1 MCNATVRQGRE
12 VINGGSMGTMN
23 TPQALQVRK
32 EQVYLLYKPSLNA
45 AFATAIAAFVLTY
58 VQWNHIPH
66 ETLVLWLSFISIII
80 IARIIFYISFQQ
92 KQPVAQDIT
101 FWERS
106 HVFLSIGA
114 GLAWGSAGIFL
125 LPLSTFEYQ
134 AATIVLLAGMAA
146 GSITTLSALR
156 APVFIF
162 LFLTMVPLTINLFF
176 NSTKLSLSFTF
187 MCTMYVIFLAITA
200 NNLYKTHLQNI
211 TLRLQSLIREKSM
224 QTSQHMVQQ
233 TSKILEMIAKGI
245 PASEVYDAI
254 ALLYESRHPGMRC
267 SLLELKGDTLI
278 HGGAPSLPKS
288 YCDAVNGLK
297 NGCDIGSCGT
307 STYTGE
313 RVLVEDIATDPKWKN
328 LKEVA
333 LPHGMRCCWS
343 EPIKNSKGKVLG
355 AFGMY
360 YNHPALPNE
369 LELADLEAGA
379 RLAGIVMER
388 QQREDLLQKLYGAF
402 EHTQDAIMLCDLEAR
417 LEYVNPAFEEMTGYS
432 AQEAL
437 GQYLKILR
445 SDQHPPSFYKKLEA
459 QDHAGQHWHGEII
472 IKRKDG
478 TFLEVER
485 TVSPIFNQHGEAIF
499 LVAIQRDLTEHKLLE
514 AKFVQAQKMEA
525 IGTLVGGIAH
535 DFNNILAGIT
545 GNLYLLQM
553 RYAQD
558 NDAMQK
564 LRRIE
569 QLSERATNLIQQ
581 MLTFARK
588 DTVSMKDL
596 NLNQLVTEVFGL
608 IRTSIPK
615 TIELQLNISERN
627 IAIHG
632 DTTQIHQILLNI
644 INNARNAVEGISQ
657 PSINITL
664 STYNVDED
672 FVQQHPYFKIGNY
685 ALLSIQDN
693 GCGIPDEH
701 LEHLFEPFFTTKEVG
716 KGTGLGLSM
725 VFGAVKR
732 HQGFI
737 EVLSHENQG
746 STFQVY
752 IPLLEEQTSTAHVEN
767 KQALT
772 TKGQGEL
779 ILLVDDE
786 PMVLEMGADV
796 LESLGYRVLQAS
808 NGLEAVDIFS
818 THQHEIALVI
828 TDIVMPKLG
837 GMETAKRIRQIQPDI
852 KIIFSTGYDPDS
864 TLTQNILANHEI
876 ILSKPYHIN
885 DLSAEI
891 TKALDHKQD

>member
-1 MCNATVRQGRE
+1 MDT
-12 VINGGSMGTMN
+12 IN
-23 TPQALQVRK
+23 TPKTLQIRK

-45 AFATAIAAFVLTY
+45 AIATAIAAFVLTY

-66 ETLVLWLSFISIII
+66 ATLILWLSFISIII
-80 IARIIFYISFQQ
+80 IARIIFYISFHQ
-92 KQPVAQDIT
+92 KQPAAQDIA

-106 HVFLSIGA
+106 HTFLSLSA

-125 LPLSTFEYQ
+125 LPPSNFEYQ
-134 AATIVLLAGMAA
+134 AATIILLAGMAA

-176 NSTKLSLSFTF
+176 DFTKLSLSFTF

-224 QTSQHMVQQ
+224 KASQNMVLQ
-233 TSKILEMIAKGI
+233 TSKILEMIAKGA

-278 HGGAPSLPKS
+278 HGGAPSLPKP

-297 NGCDIGSCGT
+297 NGCDVGSCGT

-313 RVLVEDIATDPKWKN
+313 RVLVEDIATDSKWKN

-369 LELADLEAGA
+369 LELADLAAGA

-388 QQREDLLQKLYGAF
+388 QQHEDLLQKLYGAF
-402 EHTQDAIMLCDLEAR
+402 EHIQDAIMLCDLEAR
-417 LEYVNPAFEEMTGYS
+417 LEYVNPAFEKMTGYS
-432 AQEAL
+432 AQEAI

-445 SDQHPPSFYKKLEA
+445 SDQHPPSFYEKLEA
-459 QDHAGQHWHGEII
+459 QDRAGRHWHGEII

-485 TVSPIFNQHGEAIF
+485 TVSPIFDEHGKAEF
-499 LVAIQRDLTEHKLLE
+499 LVIIQRDLTEHKLLE

-525 IGTLVGGIAH
+525 VGTLVGGIAH

-553 RYAQD
+553 RYDQD

-569 QLSERATNLIQQ
+569 QLSGRATSLIQQ

-588 DTVSMKDL
+588 DTVSMKDI
-596 NLNQLVTEVFGL
+596 NLNQLITEVFGL

-615 TIELQLNISERN
+615 NIELNLNIIKNN

-632 DTTQIHQILLNI
+632 DTTQIHQILLNL
-644 INNARNAVEGISQ
+644 INNARDAIEGINQ
-657 PSINITL
+657 PCINITL
-664 STYNVDED
+664 DTYDVDED
-672 FVQQHPYFKIGNY
+672 FVQQHPYFNIGSY

-732 HQGFI
+732 HKGFI

-746 STFQVY
+746 STFQVF
-752 IPLLEEQTSTAHVEN
+752 IPLLKRQSNTVQAEDKQT
-767 KQALT
+767 LT

-808 NGLEAVDIFS
+808 DGLEAVDIFS

-837 GMETAKRIRQIQPDI
+837 GMETAERIRQIQPDV

-864 TLTQNILANHEI
+864 TLTKNILANHEI

-885 DLSAEI
+885 DLKTAI
-891 TKALDHKQD
+891 TKALDHEQD

>member
-1 MCNATVRQGRE
+1 
-12 VINGGSMGTMN
+12 
-23 TPQALQVRK
+23 
-32 EQVYLLYKPSLNA
+32 
-45 AFATAIAAFVLTY
+45 
-58 VQWNHIPH
+58 
-66 ETLVLWLSFISIII
+66 
-80 IARIIFYISFQQ
+80 
-92 KQPVAQDIT
+92 
-101 FWERS
+101 
-106 HVFLSIGA
+106 
-114 GLAWGSAGIFL
+114 
-125 LPLSTFEYQ
+125 
-134 AATIVLLAGMAA
+134 
-146 GSITTLSALR
+146 
-156 APVFIF
+156 
-162 LFLTMVPLTINLFF
+162 
-176 NSTKLSLSFTF
+176 
-187 MCTMYVIFLAITA
+187 MYVIFLSVTA

-224 QTSQHMVQQ
+224 KASQNMVLQ
-233 TSKILEMIAKGI
+233 TSKILEMIAKGA

-278 HGGAPSLPKS
+278 HGGAPSLPKP

-297 NGCDIGSCGT
+297 NGGDVGSCGT

-328 LKEVA
+328 LKDVA

-369 LELADLEAGA
+369 LELADLAAGA

-388 QQREDLLQKLYGAF
+388 QQHEDLLQKLYGAF

-417 LEYVNPAFEEMTGYS
+417 LEYVNPAFEKMTGYS
-432 AQEAL
+432 AQEAI
-437 GQYLKILR
+437 GQHLKILR
-445 SDQHPPSFYKKLEA
+445 SDQHPPSFYEKLEA
-459 QDHAGQHWHGEII
+459 QDRAGQHWHGEII

-485 TVSPIFNQHGEAIF
+485 TVSPIFDQHGKAIF

-514 AKFVQAQKMEA
+514 AKFSQAQKMEA
-525 IGTLVGGIAH
+525 VGTLVGGIAH

-564 LRRIE
+564 LKRIE
-569 QLSERATNLIQQ
+569 KLSDRATSLIQQ

-588 DTVSMKDL
+588 DTVSMKDI
-596 NLNQLVTEVFGL
+596 NLNQLITEVFGL

-615 TIELQLNISERN
+615 NIELNLNIIENS

-632 DTTQIHQILLNI
+632 DTTQIHQILLNL
-644 INNARNAVEGISQ
+644 INNARDAIEGISQ
-657 PSINITL
+657 PCINITL
-664 STYNVDED
+664 DTYDVDED
-672 FVQQHPYFKIGNY
+672 FVQQHPYFNIGSY

-693 GCGIPDEH
+693 GCGIPNEH

-732 HQGFI
+732 HKGFI

-746 STFQVY
+746 STFQVF
-752 IPLLEEQTSTAHVEN
+752 IPLLKEQANTVQAVG

-772 TKGQGEL
+772 TNGQGEL

-808 NGLEAVDIFS
+808 DGLEAVDIFS

-837 GMETAKRIRQIQPDI
+837 GMETAERIRQIQPNA

-864 TLTQNILANHEI
+864 TLTKNILVKHEI

-885 DLSAEI
+885 DLSTAI
-891 TKALDHKQD
+891 SKALHHERDN

>member
-1 MCNATVRQGRE
+1 MDTR
-12 VINGGSMGTMN
+12 N

-32 EQVYLLYKPSLNA
+32 EQVYLLYKASFKA
-45 AFATAIAAFVLTY
+45 AIATTIAACVLTY
-58 VQWNHIPH
+58 MQWSYIAHT
-66 ETLVLWLSFISIII
+66 TLILWLSFTAILSL
-80 IARIIFYISFQQ
+80 ARITFYFIFKQQ
-92 KQPVAQDIT
+92 QPTAQDIG
-101 FWERS
+101 FWETAYTS
-106 HVFLSIGA
+106 LTAGA
-114 GLAWGSAGIFL
+114 GLAWGAAGIFL
-125 LPLSTFEYQ
+125 FPENNFELQ
-134 AATIVLLAGMAA
+134 AATVILLTGMAA
-146 GSITTLSALR
+146 GATTTHAVLR
-156 APVFIF
+156 APAFIF
-162 LFLTMVPLTINLFF
+162 IFFTMVPLTINLSLEA
-176 NSTKLSLSFTF
+176 NKLALSTAF
-187 MCTMYVIFLAITA
+187 MCSIYLFFLIITA

-211 TLRLQSLIREKSM
+211 TLRLQSLTREKAM
-224 QTSQHMVQQ
+224 QASQGLVQQ
-233 TSKILEMIAKGI
+233 TSKILEMIAKGV
-245 PASEVYDAI
+245 PASEIYNAI
-254 ALLYESRHPGMRC
+254 ALLYENRHPGMRC

-297 NGCDIGSCGT
+297 NGADIGSCGT

-328 LKEVA
+328 LKDIA

-402 EHTQDAIMLCDLEAR
+402 EYTQDAIMICNLEAR
-417 LEYVNPAFEEMTGYS
+417 LEYVNPAFEKQTGYT
-432 AQEAL
+432 AKEAIDK
-437 GQYLKILR
+437 YIKILR
-445 SDQHPPSFYKKLEA
+445 SDQHPPSFYEKLEA
-459 QDHAGQHWHGEII
+459 QDRAGQHWQGEII

-485 TVSPIFNQHGEAIF
+485 TVSPILDEHGKAIF

-514 AKFVQAQKMEA
+514 AKFSQAQKMEA
-525 IGTLVGGIAH
+525 VGTLVGGIAH

-553 RYAQD
+553 HYAQD
-558 NDAMQK
+558 DDAMQK
-564 LRRIE
+564 LTRIE
-569 QLSERATNLIQQ
+569 QLSDRATSLIQQ

-588 DTVSMKDL
+588 DAVSMEDL
-596 NLNQLVTEVFGL
+596 NLNHLITEVFGL

-615 TIELQLNISERN
+615 NIELKLNIIKKD

-632 DTTQIHQILLNI
+632 DATQIHQVLMNL
-644 INNARNAVEGISQ
+644 INNARDAIEGIDQ
-657 PSINITL
+657 PCITITL
-664 STYNVDED
+664 DTYDVDED
-672 FVQQHPYFKIGNY
+672 FVQQHPYFNIGSY

-693 GCGIPDEH
+693 GCGIPEEH

-732 HQGFI
+732 HKGFI

-752 IPLLEEQTSTAHVEN
+752 IPLLEEQSNTAQVDN
-767 KQALT
+767 TQTLT

-796 LESLGYRVLQAS
+796 LKSLGYRVLQAAD
-808 NGLEAVDIFS
+808 GLEAVDIFS

-837 GMETAKRIRQIQPDI
+837 GMKAAERIRQIQPNV

-864 TLTQNILANHEI
+864 TLTKGILANHET
-876 ILSKPYHIN
+876 ILSKPYRIN
-885 DLSAEI
+885 DLSTAIVKVLHNESDDL
-891 TKALDHKQD
+891 KS

>member
-1 MCNATVRQGRE
+1 MHDVTPTLQIRQ
-12 VINGGSMGTMN
+12 
-23 TPQALQVRK
+23 
-32 EQVYLLYKPSLNA
+32 EQVSLLYNSSFKA
-45 AFATAIAAFVLTY
+45 TIATAIAACMLTY
-58 VQWNHIPH
+58 MQWPYIAHT
-66 ETLVLWLSFISIII
+66 TLMLWLSFIAVIS
-80 IARIIFYISFQQ
+80 IARIGFYFAFKQ
-92 KQPVAQDIT
+92 KQPSAQDIP
-101 FWERS
+101 FWQAS
-106 HVFLSIGA
+106 YTSLTAGA
-114 GLAWGSAGIFL
+114 GLAWGAAGIFL
-125 LPLSTFEYQ
+125 FPENNFEHQ
-134 AATIVLLAGMAA
+134 AVTVVLLAGMAA
-146 GSITTLSALR
+146 GAITTHSILR

-162 LFLTMVPLTINLFF
+162 LFLTMVPLTINL
-176 NSTKLSLSFTF
+176 SLEASRISLSIAF
-187 MCTMYVIFLAITA
+187 MCLVYIVFLASSA

-211 TLRLQSLIREKSM
+211 KLRLQSLTREKSM
-224 QTSQHMVQQ
+224 QASQDMVHQ

-254 ALLYESRHPGMRC
+254 ALFYESKHPGMRC

-278 HGGAPSLPKS
+278 HGGAPSLPKT

-297 NGCDIGSCGT
+297 NGPHIGSCGT

-313 RVLVEDIATDPKWKN
+313 RVLVEDIATDSKWEK
-328 LKEVA
+328 LKDVA

-343 EPIKNSKGKVLG
+343 EPIKNSHGKVLG

-369 LELADLEAGA
+369 FELADLAAGA

-388 QQREDLLQKLYGAF
+388 QQREDLLQKLYAAF
-402 EHTQDAIMLCDLEAR
+402 EHTQDAVMLCDLEAQ
-417 LEYVNPAFEEMTGYS
+417 LEYVNPAFERMTGYS
-432 AQEAL
+432 AQEAV
-437 GQYLKILR
+437 GQYIKILR
-445 SDQHPPSFYKKLEA
+445 SDQHPPSFYEKLEA
-459 QDHAGQHWHGEII
+459 QDRAGQHWQGEII

-485 TVSPIFNQHGEAIF
+485 TVSPIFNQDGKATF
-499 LVAIQRDLTEHKLLE
+499 LVAIQRDLTEHRLLE
-514 AKFVQAQKMEA
+514 AKFSQAQKMEA
-525 IGTLVGGIAH
+525 VGTLVGGIAH

-553 RYAQD
+553 HFSQD
-558 NDAMQK
+558 HDAMRK
-564 LRRIE
+564 LGRIE
-569 QLSERATNLIQQ
+569 QLAQRATSLIQQ

-588 DTVSMKDL
+588 DTVRMTNL
-596 NLNQLVTEVFGL
+596 ELNQLVTEAFGL
-608 IRTSIPK
+608 MRTSLPK
-615 TIELQLNISERN
+615 NIELKLDIAEKNIV
-627 IAIHG
+627 IHG
-632 DTTQIHQILLNI
+632 DSTQVHQVLLNL
-644 INNARNAVEGISQ
+644 INNARDAVEGISQ
-657 PSINITL
+657 PSILVSLN
-664 STYNVDED
+664 TYDVDEA
-672 FVQQHPYFKIGNY
+672 FVQQHPYFNIGNY

-732 HQGFI
+732 HKGFI

-752 IPLLEEQTSTAHVEN
+752 IPLFEEQTTIPQAED
-767 KQALT
+767 KQAFT
-772 TKGQGEL
+772 AQGHGEL

-808 NGLEAVDIFS
+808 DGLEAVEIFQ
-818 THQHEIALVI
+818 THQNEIALVI

-837 GMETAKRIRQIQPDI
+837 GMETAERIRQIQPNI

-864 TLTQNILANHEI
+864 TLTKSILANHEL
-876 ILSKPYHIN
+876 ILSKPYHIK
-885 DLSAEI
+885 DLSTAI
-891 TKALDHKQD
+891 AKKLNTAS